1 MIFKGQRVF
10 KHQLKEKGSLTPLTG
25 SHLPPTGWDTT
36 YGTYSLAH
44 LSRKP
49 KTLNDLAKIRTSI
62 LLCHCLY
69 QCNTFNGFPALQC
82 EKNPNKCSETTK
94 LKHFWNT
101 VLTVLHTGYHAKCH
115 SDPKSLQNS
124 TSVSPPPPAKL
135 WPNIQALHMAGLP
148 PVALAPTPESNLN
161 YWTLL
166 SNHPTSAQN
175 PPKPHQTYP
184 PQDLNV
190 GPKN

>member
-1 MIFKGQRVF
+1 MLTDKQHTIGAQEQILKSITIIRKFLIRKKKTQLWMIFKGQRVF

-36 YGTYSLAH
+36 YGTHSLAH

-94 LKHFWNT
+94 LKHF
-101 VLTVLHTGYHAKCH
+101 
-115 SDPKSLQNS
+115 
-124 TSVSPPPPAKL
+124 
-135 WPNIQALHMAGLP
+135 
-148 PVALAPTPESNLN
+148 
-161 YWTLL
+161 
-166 SNHPTSAQN
+166 
-175 PPKPHQTYP
+175 
-184 PQDLNV
+184 
-190 GPKN
+190 

>member
-1 MIFKGQRVF
+1 MKPHSLLQRGKRSKTKLSFQIFPSHAKQSIHRRYRISYNKNKRINADRQATYYRSTGTDSKKHNDNKKISYQKKKKTQLWMIFKGQRVF

-36 YGTYSLAH
+36 YGTHSLAH

-94 LKHFWNT
+94 LKHF
-101 VLTVLHTGYHAKCH
+101 
-115 SDPKSLQNS
+115 
-124 TSVSPPPPAKL
+124 
-135 WPNIQALHMAGLP
+135 
-148 PVALAPTPESNLN
+148 
-161 YWTLL
+161 
-166 SNHPTSAQN
+166 
-175 PPKPHQTYP
+175 
-184 PQDLNV
+184 
-190 GPKN
+190 